1 MRWLV
6 RCRGCL
12 HGSVVLMSPELM
24 TGMEGKIFAAK
35 IVIKEIGVSRF
46 LANKVEY
53 QALKGPEIFKAGGI
67 Q

>member
-1 MRWLV
+1 
-6 RCRGCL
+6 
-12 HGSVVLMSPELM
+12 MSPELM

-53 QALKGPEIFKAGGI
+53 QVLKGP
-67 Q
+67 

>member
-1 MRWLV
+1 
-6 RCRGCL
+6 
-12 HGSVVLMSPELM
+12 MSPELM

-35 IVIKEIGVSRF
+35 IVVKEIGVSRF

-53 QALKGPEIFKAGGI
+53 QVLKGPEIFKAGGI